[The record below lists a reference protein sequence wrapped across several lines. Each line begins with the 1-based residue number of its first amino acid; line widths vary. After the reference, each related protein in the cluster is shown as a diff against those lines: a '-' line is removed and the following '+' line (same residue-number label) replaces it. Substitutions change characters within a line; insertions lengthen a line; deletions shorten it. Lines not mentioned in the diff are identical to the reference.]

1 MPATYSFTMP
11 NMTLDTLAA
20 LTQQEFQTVHG
31 RIDGL
36 EKEMNRRFEA
46 VERRLDGVEAAVEQF
61 RGEMNQRFSE
71 LHTMFTEMR
80 DMMRGFSY
88 AREIDDL
95 RGRVT
100 RCEKKIG
107 L

>member
-1 MPATYSFTMP
+1 MP
-11 NMTLDTLAA
+11 NMTLDALAA

-31 RIDGL
+31 RIDTL
-36 EKEMNRRFEA
+36 EKR
-46 VERRLDGVEAAVEQF
+46 VGSLEAAVEQLSS
-61 RGEMNQRFSE
+61 EMHQRFGE
-71 LHTMFTEMR
+71 LHALSTEMR
-80 DMMRGFSY
+80 DMIRGFSY

-100 RCEKKIG
+100 RVEKKVG